1 MLGAAMFDQVAALP
15 GVRQE
20 RCVDCGAERRPG
32 SCVPPLSLTI
42 HADADGQPTVVTAS
56 GEIDFGN
63 SPALG
68 QILQEALDHSAD
80 GVEVDLAGIG
90 FCDCSGLNVLLHM
103 RRRAREAAKTLTVRA
118 SGPTVQRLLA
128 LTGTVDELT
137 ATDTART
144 PRTGGDRAPCGPEH
158 DADRTIDGIRA
169 EIEQLRRAMQ
179 TRPAIDVAR
188 GILMAAYTISAE
200 QAWQVLV
207 TTSQTSNTK
216 LSLLAETLMNT
227 VHGDNL
233 PEPLASHLAKALQ
246 EHGGLSL

>member
-1 MLGAAMFDQVAALP
+1 MSDQVTALP
-15 GVRQE
+15 GVRRE
-20 RCVDCGAERRPG
+20 LCIDCGAGRRPV
-32 SCVPPLSLTI
+32 SHVPPLSLTI
-42 HADADGQPTVVTAS
+42 DADADRHHTVVTAS

-80 GVEVDLAGIG
+80 GVEVDLAGIE
-90 FCDCSGLNVLLHM
+90 FCDCSGLNVLLHV
-103 RRRAREAAKTLTVRA
+103 RRRAREAAKTLTVRVSSPA
-118 SGPTVQRLLA
+118 VQRLLE

-137 ATDTART
+137 ATGA
-144 PRTGGDRAPCGPEH
+144 GGDRAPSDPQH
-158 DADRTIDGIRA
+158 DADPTIDGIKA

-179 TRPAIDVAR
+179 TRPAIDIAR

-216 LSLLAETLMNT
+216 LRLLAEALMNT

-233 PEPLASHLAKALQ
+233 PEPLARHLAKAVQ
-246 EHGGLSL
+246 EHGGQPL